1 MSTIRLYRQDVYMRE
16 AEGFITRKE
25 AVKKGTLVCLDRS
38 LFFPEGG
45 GQSCDRGTIA
55 GFSVLDVQEKE
66 GQVYHLLDCQ
76 PENLPD
82 AGSQIPLKQVLDWD
96 LRFDNMQRHCGEHI
110 VSGIFFREY
119 GGVNRGFHMGDQCM
133 TIDISL
139 EENPDYDKV
148 TWEMCKHVELLA
160 NQTIWSAAPV
170 TTFRFATRAEA
181 EALPLRK
188 ALAIDEDISIVCVGN
203 PVTGHAASSPG
214 PAPSKSPAF
223 CSSSLA
229 DCVACCGTH
238 PSTAA
243 QVGMI
248 KIYKVESNK
257 GMFRIYLEAGK
268 RAFLKYQQQYDV
280 LDELGTKLSAGTGDI
295 LKKYRAQQDKNNEA
309 RQQLGMLR
317 RHVIAGEAAKIR
329 QDIEDE
335 LAQARSGDRAVRNL
349 TFEYDVLTVD
359 DLLNLAKELFDVIPK
374 VLFLVH
380 RPSCTVL
387 LCSSGKP
394 DCGKLVKE
402 NASIYGGKGG
412 GGSTAARAIFTKDEY
427 VDTFIDL
434 IDKHL
439 R

>member
-1 MSTIRLYRQDVYMRE
+1 MKAIRLYREDVYLRE
-16 AEGFITRKE
+16 AEGCVTSKE
-25 AVKKGTLVCLDRS
+25 PVKKGTLVTLDRT

-45 GQSCDRGTIA
+45 GQSCDLGTIA
-55 GFSVLDVQEKE
+55 GFQVLDVQERDDE
-66 GQVYHLLDCQ
+66 VYHLVDCR
-76 PENLPD
+76 PEDLPE
-82 AGSQIPLKQVLDWD
+82 AGSAVPVKQVLDWD
-96 LRFDNMQRHCGEHI
+96 RRFDNMQRHCGEHI
-110 VSGIFFREY
+110 VSGIFYREY
-119 GGVNRGFHMGDQCM
+119 GGANRGFHMGEDYM

-139 EENPDYDKV
+139 EENPEYDKV
-148 TWEMCKHVELLA
+148 TWDMCRRVELLA
-160 NQTIWSAAPV
+160 NQVVWSAAPV
-170 TTFRFATRAEA
+170 AVHRFDTREEA
-181 EALPLRK
+181 EAMPLRK
-188 ALAIDEDISIVCVGN
+188 ALAFDEDISIVTIGD
-203 PVTGHAASSPG
+203 T
-214 PAPSKSPAF
+214 
-223 CSSSLA
+223 

-257 GMFRIYLEAGK
+257 GMFRIYLEAGQ
-268 RAFLKYQQQYDV
+268 RAFRKYQDQYDV

-295 LKKYRAQQDKNNEA
+295 LKKYQAQQEKNNEA

-317 RHVIAGEAAKIR
+317 RRVILSEAAKIR
-329 QDIEDE
+329 RAMEED
-335 LAQARSGDRAVRNL
+335 QAAARAEGRKPANL
-349 TFEYDVLTVD
+349 SFDYEVLTVD
-359 DLLNLAKELFDVIPK
+359 DLLNLAKELFDTIPK

-380 RPSCTVL
+380 RPSHTVL